1 MLTTTALVI
10 AFVVIGLTVVFVA
23 FTGGRGERRRR
34 GAPSR
39 AARRLVWVVS
49 ALVIVAIGVVVPV
62 LVGVFNKET
71 QASSAP
77 GGVEL
82 TAAQRDGRSTFAKY
96 CGMCHTLRAANAV
109 GRVGP
114 NLDQLRPPKALT
126 LDAIAKGRARGQGQ
140 MPAGVVDGEDAENVA
155 DFVAAVAGR

>member
-1 MLTTTALVI
+1 MLATTALVI
-10 AFVVIGLTVVFVA
+10 GLLVIGLSVIFVA
-23 FTGGRGERRRR
+23 FAGGRGERRGRR
-34 GAPSR
+34 APSR
-39 AARRLVWVVS
+39 AARRLLWLAS

-62 LVGVFNKET
+62 LVGLFHKET
-71 QASSAP
+71 QAASAP

-82 TAAQRDGRSTFAKY
+82 TAAQEKGRSTFAKY
-96 CGMCHTLRAANAV
+96 CAMCHMLRAANAV

-140 MPAGVVDGEDAENVA
+140 MPAQVVTGEEAENVA